1 RFEVTDAAVS
11 VIIPAYN
18 ARPWIGDA
26 IESALRQTHPPREV
40 IIVDDGSEDGT
51 DEMVLAR
58 FGDRVRVLRQEN
70 RGLAAARNA
79 GLAAAGGE
87 LIQFLDADDVLLD
100 RKLEKQV
107 ALLGR
112 APRLDVAYCDYAFF
126 ADGRP
131 EHRWPSGHE
140 PPPADSQ
147 PLLHLIRGNT
157 IAVHAALS
165 RRVRIQEIGGFDESL
180 GACEDLDLWLRM
192 AAAGCRFQYIP
203 EVLVLYRV
211 RPGSMSGDAVRQ
223 AEWTIEVLTR
233 ADRPELPGPARQAVR
248 RSLIRFRNMLVLAR
262 LRNALTLLRQ
272 GRIGA
277 GAAGLLRALAT
288 DPLGIPGRIARLL
301 TVMRPGRRR

>member
-1 RFEVTDAAVS
+1 MTTAAVS

-18 ARPWIGDA
+18 ARPWISDA
-26 IESALRQTHPPREV
+26 IESALRQTHPPEEI

-51 DEMVLAR
+51 HGLVRAR
-58 FGDRVRVLRQEN
+58 FGEDVRVLRQEN

-79 GLAAAGGE
+79 GLAAARGE
-87 LIQFLDADDVLLD
+87 LIQFLDADDLLLPS
-100 RKLEKQV
+100 KLEKQV
-107 ALLGR
+107 AVLGR
-112 APRLDVAYCDYAFF
+112 DDLLDVVHSDFAFF
-126 ADGRP
+126 ADGHP
-131 EHRWPSGHE
+131 GEPWPSGHE
-140 PPPADSQ
+140 PPPADSE
-147 PLLHLIRGNT
+147 PLLELIRGNT
-157 IAVHAALS
+157 IAVHAALT
-165 RRVRIQEIGGFDESL
+165 RRVRIQEVGGFDESL

-192 AAAGCRFQYIP
+192 AAAGCRFHYMP
-203 EVLVLYRV
+203 DVLALYRV

-233 ADRPELPGPARQAVR
+233 VDVPGLPGSARQAVR

-301 TVMRPGRRR
+301 ALIRTGRKR